1 MSEPLSLAEPK
12 LNWWQRNVL
21 GKEFIDFHK
30 EPLALVADGEN
41 NKYKKLLKAI
51 GKQEFTAD
59 SNFLQGALAQRKTL
73 CEARL
78 QAAKASKINKV
89 RDERYNSEAELWYT
103 DMALETIQGQ
113 HRDTRVFKAVTRS
126 IVGEAIQLDR
136 EAVIT
141 RKAEMGQGIIGEV
154 KFAQRLDNLVSFA
167 DNFSFQP
174 STT

>member
-1 MSEPLSLAEPK
+1 MSEPLSITEPK

-21 GKEFIDFHK
+21 GNEYIDFHK
-30 EPLALVADGEN
+30 EPLTLVADGEN
-41 NKYKKLLKAI
+41 NKYREILKNI
-51 GKQEFTAD
+51 GEQEFTGD
-59 SNFLQGALAQRKTL
+59 SNFLQEALVQRKAL

-78 QAAKASKINKV
+78 QVAKSSKINKV

-103 DMALETIQGQ
+103 DMALETLQGQ
-113 HRDTRVFKAVTRS
+113 HKDTRVLKAVTRS

-136 EAVIT
+136 EAVVT

-154 KFAQRLDNLVSFA
+154 KFEQRLNNLVRLA

-174 STT
+174 SAT